1 MEVGGWVGGGGGV
14 WGKMMPEW
22 ARVWSVGTSGKY
34 QKITPIELHWLIF
47 QTKNTQQNDHKLR
60 LPLVTRVTWK
70 LAIRLEC
77 VQASNNINRK
87 SGNWIC
93 LLCSFSKARRTGDAM
108 VTSRTCQISSKMS
121 QISVEVIKP
130 DLRCQE
136 DVLRLRKREHA
147 LLCACILLDENI

>member
-1 MEVGGWVGGGGGV
+1 
-14 WGKMMPEW
+14 
-22 ARVWSVGTSGKY
+22 
-34 QKITPIELHWLIF
+34 
-47 QTKNTQQNDHKLR
+47 
-60 LPLVTRVTWK
+60 
-70 LAIRLEC
+70 
-77 VQASNNINRK
+77 
-87 SGNWIC
+87 
-93 LLCSFSKARRTGDAM
+93 M

>member
-1 MEVGGWVGGGGGV
+1 MGGGGV

-87 SGNWIC
+87 VATGSVC
-93 LLCSFSKARRTGDAM
+93 YARFQKLG
-108 VTSRTCQISSKMS
+108 
-121 QISVEVIKP
+121 E
-130 DLRCQE
+130 QE
-136 DVLRLRKREHA
+136 MLW
-147 LLCACILLDENI
+147 